1 MARHVRWRDEGELLN
16 LRDYVLLVLLLMK
29 KILLVEDSA
38 VVIKVIRHM
47 SKGQVD
53 LQFDIAQSFAEARA
67 FIESNGNDAY
77 RTAVVD
83 LNLPD
88 APNGEVV
95 DYTLSLSIPTIV
107 LTGSYDEHLRDQML
121 EKPIVDYVV
130 KESRFSYEY
139 VLKLIRRLEKN
150 RSIKVLVVDDSP
162 TSRKFVRIM
171 LEIHQYIA
179 LEAENGEQA
188 LNMLN
193 QDPTIKMA
201 IIDYNMP
208 VMNGFELIKN
218 IRRDV
223 SKNNLI
229 LIGLSAHGTRGM
241 SAKFIKNGANDF
253 LAKPFSHEEFYC
265 RMMHNIEAI
274 ELLESIEHAAYHDYL
289 TGVHNRRY
297 FYDQASLML
306 ADAQAKGI
314 PVCVALL
321 DVDYF
326 KAIND
331 QFGHEAGDLA
341 LIEVSRLM
349 EKAFGRFLFAR
360 VGGEEFAVLMSG
372 LNLEKA
378 EMLAENIREIVED
391 SIIMLGGGSTSVT
404 VSIGLVA
411 DQQHS
416 LDELVNEADKLLYIA
431 KDLGRNRT
439 EVSAC

>member
-1 MARHVRWRDEGELLN
+1 
-16 LRDYVLLVLLLMK
+16 MK
-29 KILLVEDSA
+29 KLLLVEDSA
-38 VVIKVIRHM
+38 VVIKVIKHM
-47 SKGQVD
+47 SKGQDD
-53 LQFDIAQSFAEARA
+53 LQFDIAKSFAEARA
-67 FIESNGNDAY
+67 FIESNGSDAY

-107 LTGSYDEHLRDQML
+107 LTGSYDDHLRDQML

-150 RSIKVLVVDDSP
+150 RSLKVLVVDDSP
-162 TSRKFVRIM
+162 TSRKFVRVM
-171 LEIHQYIA
+171 LEVHQYIA
-179 LEAENGEQA
+179 LEAENGEEA

-193 QDPTIKMA
+193 QDPSIKMA

-223 SKNNLI
+223 TKNNLI
-229 LIGLSAHGTRGM
+229 LIGLSAHGTKGM

-289 TGVHNRRY
+289 TDVHNRRY
-297 FYDQASLML
+297 FYDKAGLML
-306 ADAQAKGI
+306 ADAQKKGI

-326 KAIND
+326 KAVND

-341 LIEVSRLM
+341 LIEVSKLIG
-349 EKAFGRFLFAR
+349 KAFGRFLFAR
-360 VGGEEFAVLMSG
+360 VGGEEFAVLMNG
-372 LNLEKA
+372 LSLEKA
-378 EMLAENIREIVED
+378 ELLAENFRQLVED
-391 SIIMLGGGSTSVT
+391 SIIMLGGTSTSLT
-404 VSIGLVA
+404 VSIGLVV

-431 KDLGRNRT
+431 KDLGRNRV

>member
-1 MARHVRWRDEGELLN
+1 
-16 LRDYVLLVLLLMK
+16 MK

-47 SKGQVD
+47 SKGQTD

-67 FIESNGNDAY
+67 FIESNGSDAY

-162 TSRKFVRIM
+162 TSRKFVRLM
-171 LEIHQYIA
+171 LEVHQYIA

-193 QDPTIKMA
+193 QDSAIKMA

-229 LIGLSAHGTRGM
+229 LIGLSAYGTKGM

-297 FYDQASLML
+297 FYDQAALML
-306 ADAQAKGI
+306 ADAQEKGV

-378 EMLAENIREIVED
+378 GLLAENIREIVED
-391 SIIMLGGGSTSVT
+391 SIIMLDGGSTSVT

-416 LDELVNEADKLLYIA
+416 LDELVNEADKLLYMA

-439 EVSAC
+439 EVSTC

>member
-1 MARHVRWRDEGELLN
+1 
-16 LRDYVLLVLLLMK
+16 MK
-29 KILLVEDSA
+29 KLLLVEDSA
-38 VVIKVIRHM
+38 VVVKVIRHM
-47 SKGQVD
+47 CKGQDD

-67 FIESNGNDAY
+67 FIESNGSDAY

-162 TSRKFVRIM
+162 TSRKFVRVM
-171 LEIHQYIA
+171 LEIHQYVA

-188 LNMLN
+188 LHMLN
-193 QDPTIKMA
+193 QDSSIKMA

-218 IRRDV
+218 IRRNV

-229 LIGLSAHGTRGM
+229 LIGLSAHGTKGM

-297 FYDQASLML
+297 FYDQAELML
-306 ADAQAKGI
+306 SDAQSKGV

-341 LIEVSRLM
+341 LIEISRLID
-349 EKAFGRFLFAR
+349 KAFGRFLFAR
-360 VGGEEFAVLMSG
+360 VGGGEFAVLMSG
-372 LNLEKA
+372 LSLEKA
-378 EMLAENIREIVED
+378 ELLAENFRELVED
-391 SIIMLGGGSTSVT
+391 SVIMLEGTSTSVT
-404 VSIGLVA
+404 VSVGLVV

-416 LDELVNEADKLLYIA
+416 LDELVNEADKLLYVA
-431 KDLGRNRT
+431 KDLGRNRV
-439 EVSAC
+439 EVSSC

>member
-1 MARHVRWRDEGELLN
+1 
-16 LRDYVLLVLLLMK
+16 MK

-53 LQFDIAQSFAEARA
+53 LQFDIAQSFSEARA
-67 FIESNGNDAY
+67 FIESNGRDAY

-95 DYTLSLSIPTIV
+95 DYALSLSIPTIV
-107 LTGSYDEHLRDQML
+107 LTGSFDEHLRDQML

-150 RSIKVLVVDDSP
+150 RRIKVLVVDDSP

-193 QDPTIKMA
+193 QDPSIKVA

-289 TGVHNRRY
+289 TDVHNRRY
-297 FYDQASLML
+297 FYDHSSLML
-306 ADAQAKGI
+306 ADAQAKCI

-378 EMLAENIREIVED
+378 EMLAENIREMVED
-391 SIIMLGGGSTSVT
+391 SIILLEGTSTSVT

-431 KDLGRNRT
+431 KDLGRNRI
-439 EVSAC
+439 EVSTC

>member
-1 MARHVRWRDEGELLN
+1 MNRL
-16 LRDYVLLVLLLMK
+16 
-29 KILLVEDSA
+29 LLVEDSA
-38 VVIKVIRHM
+38 VVVKVIKHLARSQNGM
-47 SKGQVD
+47 N
-53 LQFDIAQSFAEARA
+53 FDVATSYSEAKA
-67 FIESNGNDAY
+67 LIESNGSESY
-77 RTAVVD
+77 QTAVVD

-95 DYTLSLSIPTIV
+95 DFTLGLSIPTIV

-121 EKPIVDYVV
+121 EKPIVDYVI

-139 VLKLIRRLEKN
+139 VLKLIQRLEKN
-150 RSIKVLVVDDSP
+150 RSIKVLVADDSA
-162 TSRKFVRIM
+162 TSRKFVRAM

-179 LEAENGEQA
+179 LEAENGEEA
-188 LNMLN
+188 LHMVN
-193 QDPTIKMA
+193 QDSSIKMV
-201 IIDYNMP
+201 IVDYNMP

-229 LIGLSAHGTRGM
+229 LIGLSAHGTKGM

-297 FYDQASLML
+297 FYDQATSGLIS
-306 ADAQAKGI
+306 AQEKGI

-321 DVDYF
+321 DVDHF
-326 KAIND
+326 KTIND
-331 QFGHEAGDLA
+331 QYGHEAGDLA
-341 LIEVSRLM
+341 LIEISRLM

-372 LNLEKA
+372 LSLDKA
-378 EMLAENIREIVED
+378 ELLAENFRELVED
-391 SIIMLGGGSTSVT
+391 SIIMLGGTSTSVT
-404 VSIGLVA
+404 VSIGLA
-411 DQQHS
+411 LDQQHT
-416 LDELVNEADKLLYIA
+416 LDELVNEADKLLYSA
-431 KDLGRNRT
+431 KGLGRNRV
-439 EVSAC
+439 EVSS

>member
-1 MARHVRWRDEGELLN
+1 
-16 LRDYVLLVLLLMK
+16 MK